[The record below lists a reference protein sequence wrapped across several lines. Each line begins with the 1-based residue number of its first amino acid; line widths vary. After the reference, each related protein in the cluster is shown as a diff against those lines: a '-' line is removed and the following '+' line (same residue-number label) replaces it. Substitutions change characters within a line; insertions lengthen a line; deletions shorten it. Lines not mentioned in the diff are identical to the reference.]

1 LHGWKD
7 NNPVPGHKDGAG
19 QRSEGGALELQGH
32 RPAAIHQHIEPVNA
46 KKAEKVGIRN
56 MKLNTK
62 LEQKLLANMQI
73 NILMNLKAVVNLQT
87 PPSNAKVEP
96 LR

>member
-1 LHGWKD
+1 
-7 NNPVPGHKDGAG
+7 
-19 QRSEGGALELQGH
+19 
-32 RPAAIHQHIEPVNA
+32 
-46 KKAEKVGIRN
+46 

-73 NILMNLKAVVNLQT
+73 NILMNLKAVASIQT
-87 PPSNAKVEP
+87 PPSNAKVGP